1 MISRSLSRADG
12 RVGMADIDAARRAD
26 RHSWYGC
33 PARTCWHRLSLPH
46 QDETFRPFF
55 PQPLILSSGPANCG
69 ASFLPAC
76 CAATVDRVALA
87 ASRGRKVRHR
97 GKPNARSAS
106 WQCRRR
112 AKRSANWATTNAED
126 RARQWC
132 SPNLRPIRGSDLA
145 PTRIGEGRDLGRLEG
160 CRLLGSGLR
169 NSERTVELFI

>member
-76 CAATVDRVALA
+76 CAATVDRVRSPLREEEKSGAE
-87 ASRGRKVRHR
+87 ASPTQDPQAG
-97 GKPNARSAS
+97 SADVEQS
-106 WQCRRR
+106 DRQTGRRR
-112 AKRSANWATTNAED
+112 TPRIEPDNGVPRICDPSGALTWRQPGSVKAAISAALRAAVSLARDYAT
-126 RARQWC
+126 
-132 SPNLRPIRGSDLA
+132 P
-145 PTRIGEGRDLGRLEG
+145 
-160 CRLLGSGLR
+160 
-169 NSERTVELFI
+169 SEL